1 MIFLPAIDIR
11 GGRCVRLSQ
20 GDFGRETVYGDDPVE
35 MARRWKAEGAE
46 WVHVVDLDGA
56 RDGVPQNRRLIEAI
70 AGEVGVRIELGG
82 GIRDVATAKGYLAAG
97 VERVVLGSVLVK
109 NPAEA
114 EAILREPAC
123 RGRAALGID
132 AKDGKVAIDGWTAL
146 TAWTAAGLVER
157 YRSWGPAAVIYT
169 DIGRDGMLS
178 GPNLEATRALAGF
191 CRPFGIGV
199 ILSGGISTLED
210 LRAAKAL
217 EPGGVT
223 GVISGRAIYTGGL
236 QVAEAARILRG

>member
-82 GIRDVATAKGYLAAG
+82 GIRDVATAKGFLAAG
-97 VERVVLGSVLVK
+97 G
-109 NPAEA
+109 
-114 EAILREPAC
+114 
-123 RGRAALGID
+123 
-132 AKDGKVAIDGWTAL
+132 
-146 TAWTAAGLVER
+146 
-157 YRSWGPAAVIYT
+157 
-169 DIGRDGMLS
+169 
-178 GPNLEATRALAGF
+178 
-191 CRPFGIGV
+191 
-199 ILSGGISTLED
+199 
-210 LRAAKAL
+210 
-217 EPGGVT
+217 
-223 GVISGRAIYTGGL
+223 
-236 QVAEAARILRG
+236 